1 MNINYNNII
10 KQKPINIWYSR
21 GMRGNSIYRILAAH
35 PEVYWNFTFQQSS
48 HEMLQHPLDLPE
60 TVAGFNPSID
70 LAPHEE
76 RKYSTNNIP
85 YLQNDIPYLQFGYT
99 TYHTGGYVG
108 DVNTNKIIKEWI
120 ISKSYLDKKLFL
132 MCHPVEKYRID
143 KKATYQP
150 ESLLTLDSNPHIWV
164 YGTRDRLNRT
174 KMYFQP
180 SPHPLAYNLNID
192 ALYSTDY
199 ATFEAEYYKLIAH
212 FNLTSCLNRVRAFI
226 LLSLERDKY
235 ISKFY

>member
-1 MNINYNNII
+1 MDINYNNII

-60 TVAGFNPSID
+60 TVSGFN
-70 LAPHEE
+70 APNVPVVE
-76 RKYSTNNIP
+76 KNF
-85 YLQNDIPYLQFGYT
+85 NDIDYLQFGYT
-99 TYHTGGYVG
+99 TYHTIGYVG
-108 DVNTNKIIKEWI
+108 DVNTNKMIKEWI

-164 YGTRDRLNRT
+164 YGTRDRLNMT

-199 ATFEAEYYKLIAH
+199 ATFETEYYKLIVH

-235 ISKFY
+235 ISKFFTYSM